1 MASTK
6 QYHSIAE
13 LLDEPGGTED
23 LNWIANALQWAIEIE
38 LFTLPP
44 YLCARWSID
53 EDGGTATT
61 RMRKI
66 ARDEMNHL
74 AWVANMLA
82 GIGFAPQ
89 LRDTA
94 VRRVVPDY
102 RVYDNPSGGVFPGG
116 VHAAVRVTLGGL
128 TDAQLKLFMTI
139 EEPEVPL
146 PKFLAGRVTIG
157 MFYDRLMGVLRRERP
172 RFVVE
177 RQLSRVTTFADVDAA
192 LTKLDQIGKEGEGTN
207 DSPYY
212 DGRLTHHY
220 VFGEILHRKAFIEGP
235 PGKWGYRGDD
245 VPFPRSV
252 RALTGPATPQD
263 NNNAAFNHI
272 YSQMLS
278 HLHDAWNGRG
288 STAFTE
294 SVNAMRA
301 MEGAARRVMEAGV
314 WPTFRYV
321 PR

>member
-13 LLDEPGGTED
+13 LLDESSGEKD
-23 LNWIANALQWAIEIE
+23 LNWIAQALQWAIEIE

-53 EDGGTATT
+53 EDGSTATE
-61 RMRKI
+61 RMQRI

-74 AWVANMLA
+74 GWVANMLA
-82 GIGFAPQ
+82 GIGVAPR
-89 LRDTA
+89 LRDTNE
-94 VRRVVPDY
+94 RRVVPDY
-102 RVYDNPSGGVFPGG
+102 RVYENPPGGQFPGG
-116 VHAAVRVTLGGL
+116 VHADVRVTLGGL
-128 TDAQLKLFMTI
+128 TDAQLKLFMRI

-146 PKFLAGRVTIG
+146 PKSLVGRVTIG
-157 MFYDRLMGVLRRERP
+157 MFYADLMEALRCERP
-172 RFVVE
+172 RFSPD

-192 LTKLDQIGKEGEGTN
+192 LLKLEQIAKEGEGTN
-207 DSPYY
+207 DSPHY

-220 VFGEILHRKAFIEGP
+220 VFGEILHRKAFIEDQ
-235 PGKWGYRGDD
+235 PGKWGYRGGD

-252 RALTGPATPQD
+252 RALTGPATPED
-263 NNNAAFNHI
+263 RNNAEFNSI

-278 HLHDAWNGRG
+278 HLHDAWNGGG

-294 SVNAMRA
+294 SVKAMRA
-301 MEGAARRVMEAGV
+301 MQASAKLVMRAGV